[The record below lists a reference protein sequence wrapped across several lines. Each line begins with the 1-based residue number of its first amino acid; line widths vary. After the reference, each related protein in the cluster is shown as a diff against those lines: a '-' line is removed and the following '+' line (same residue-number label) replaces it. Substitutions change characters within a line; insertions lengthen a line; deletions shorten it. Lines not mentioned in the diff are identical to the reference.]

1 MYMTGS
7 RTSLHRF
14 AAGLVLAAFLWLGA
28 CPAVVAQSE
37 PGDSLAADESP
48 YGSGAGLEL
57 ILTNSGF
64 GLGGYVN
71 RSVSPTTSLV
81 AEASLSPGKDE
92 REFKFATYFR
102 TTIPNKANYFLILP
116 VQVGVVQRLFAR
128 VIEDN
133 FRPYLQFTAGP
144 ALGWEYPYFKDCDG
158 NGKLDEGTT
167 VDACTERTY
176 DALSALP
183 RGHFRMGWGGMAAL
197 GAHFGRSTRV
207 TQGVRV
213 GYAFTYFRHTIQLLE
228 PDIENGSQRF
238 FGTPV
243 ISVSFGRLF

>member
-1 MYMTGS
+1 MAGF
-7 RTSLHRF
+7 RTSSYRF
-14 AAGLVLAAFLWLGA
+14 AVGLILAAFLWLGA
-28 CPAVVAQSE
+28 CPPALAQTQ
-37 PGDSLAADESP
+37 PGDSLTADENS

-64 GLGGYVN
+64 GLGGYLN
-71 RSVSPTTSLV
+71 RAVSSTASLIAETT
-81 AEASLSPGKDE
+81 LSPGKDE
-92 REFKFATYFR
+92 REFKFATYFN

-116 VQVGVVQRLFAR
+116 VQVGVVQRLFENE
-128 VIEDN
+128 IEDN

-144 ALGWEYPYFKDCDG
+144 AFGWEYPYFKDCNG
-158 NGKLDEGTT
+158 NGKYDQGTA
-167 VDACTERTY
+167 VDACTEHTY

-183 RGHFRMGWGGMAAL
+183 RGHFRMGWGGLAAL

-213 GYAFTYFRHTIQLLE
+213 GYTFSYFSRKIQLLE
-228 PDIENGSQRF
+228 PDIEGGSQRY
-238 FGTPV
+238 FGTPI